1 MRRLFVA
8 SCALVAIIGMPL
20 FLWPTETERNF
31 AWTIRPPVTA
41 AFMGAAY
48 WASFVVVFLALR
60 EPTWARARI
69 GLWFAFA
76 FAWLTMV
83 ATFLHLDRFHLGA
96 PFAPAARIMTWT
108 WLAVY
113 VGVPLAQL
121 ALVIGLGRTRG
132 ENAAIER
139 RIPGW
144 YRAVTGAIGL
154 VSIAIGLALF
164 VAPAPVAATL
174 WPWPLTP
181 LTGRTVGAWLVAWG
195 VVAGQIA
202 IEADWRRVRP
212 GLAGLAAFA
221 VLELVVLAR
230 FRDGLEWAGGRPA
243 AFAVGAATLLVV
255 ALAGFLLD
263 RSAR

>member
-1 MRRLFVA
+1 MRRLFIA

-60 EPTWARARI
+60 EKTWARARI

-76 FAWLTMV
+76 FAWLTMI
-83 ATFLHLDRFHLGA
+83 ATFLHLDRFHLGEQ
-96 PFAPAARIMTWT
+96 FAPAARIMTWT
-108 WLAVY
+108 WLGVY

-121 ALVIGLGRTRG
+121 ALVIGLWRARG
-132 ENAAIER
+132 ANPPIEQP
-139 RIPGW
+139 IPGW
-144 YRAVTGAIGL
+144 YRAVSGAIGL
-154 VSIAIGLALF
+154 LPLAIGSAVF

-202 IEADWRRVRP
+202 LEADWRRVRP
-212 GLAGLAAFA
+212 GLAGLATFA

-230 FRDGLEWAGGRPA
+230 FRDGLEWASGRPA
-243 AFAVGAATLLVV
+243 AFVVGAAALLVV
-255 ALAGFLLD
+255 ALGGFALG
-263 RSAR
+263 RAAR